1 MCASRATRWCMVPR
15 VAVLRCTLKLRDG
28 RVHIGYTPAFDPA
41 DRSLWLTATP
51 DSPAG
56 TMFTLERARV
66 VVLES
71 LDGRPVVLPTSTRGA
86 GGEVTARA
94 VFADGEVLTGRRS
107 GEVPGIGV
115 WLEPPGRGRAR
126 AFVPTEAAERIDE
139 VSDEG
144 DSFDAIERWAFLPAE
159 PSLPPSLSSLTMP
172 VSPAA
177 LRGGGSLSMPPPSRL
192 MPSASSIGGGAD
204 ATPTDAIP
212 AVSASDVDAQHTQPV
227 ALPLVA
233 PPVPPTSR
241 TWPDGSLSESSSIT
255 TPDLPMPA
263 LDE

>member
-1 MCASRATRWCMVPR
+1 MVPR

-71 LDGRPVVLPTSTRGA
+71 LDGRAVAMPASTSYGA
-86 GGEVTARA
+86 AASVRA
-94 VFADGEVLTGRRS
+94 LFADGEVLVARRI

-115 WLEPPGRGRAR
+115 WLEPPGRARAR
-126 AFVPTEAAERIDE
+126 AFVPTEAAERIEEIAD
-139 VSDEG
+139 DA
-144 DSFDAIERWAFLPAE
+144 DSFDAIQRWAFLPAE
-159 PSLPPSLSSLTMP
+159 PSMPPSLSSLTMP
-172 VSPAA
+172 LSPAM
-177 LRGGGSLSMPPPSRL
+177 RGGGSLSMPPPSRL
-192 MPSASSIGGGAD
+192 LPSASSISSGD

-212 AVSASDVDAQHTQPV
+212 AVSASDLDAQHTQPV
-227 ALPLVA
+227 ALPLVP

-241 TWPDGSLSESSSIT
+241 TWPDGGMSESTSSIT
-255 TPDLPMPA
+255 TPDLVRPD